1 MKVWIVESWDDYES
15 SEIISAFDTEQE
27 AAAEVSRVS
36 QSPRRYENTHYI
48 EIELNKPSK

>member
-15 SEIISAFDTEQE
+15 SEIISAFDTER
-27 AAAEVSRVS
+27 AAAEEVSRVS
-36 QSPRRYENTHYI
+36 QPPKCYENTHYV